1 MKFLDFC
8 IIKILIILY
17 NSLEMY
23 TTCSGSR
30 ALKEIDRNIW
40 HINVNENYL
49 SRTKVTSDP
58 ILGHISFC
66 LSENYLDG
74 NKEYNFENARILNK
88 EIKEY
93 IEFISNFSMSIFPNT
108 VAKINCSLCHQKN
121 TPTCEQP
128 VPKSENLISQH

>member
-1 MKFLDFC
+1 MNTT
-8 IIKILIILY
+8 IILP
-17 NSLEMY
+17 NECL
-23 TTCSGSR
+23 SR

-74 NKEYNFENARILNK
+74 NKEYNFENARILCSTVCSHFNGNK